1 MGLTDNIRGFF
12 KQQGSDVEKKMYGNV
27 PTSQIVFPFN
37 TMILFRSK
45 SDGPEGNSAFG
56 LS

>member
-27 PTSQIVFPFN
+27 PTSQMIFPFN
-37 TMILFRSK
+37 TDVAGYYSGVNQMAQR
-45 SDGPEGNSAFG
+45 
-56 LS
+56 